1 MTRAEEKAARLPA
14 LLTVPMI
21 LFILPTMFIVML
33 GPAAINVMDALAK
46 Q

>member
-1 MTRAEEKAARLPA
+1 
-14 LLTVPMI
+14 VPMI